1 MAMPVRQIITAT
13 GNGTPV
19 NLDWLL
25 HPPNTTVQG
34 GFASGATAT
43 YIVQE
48 TNDDIN
54 DLTIT
59 PIWVNDP
66 VLNGLSA
73 GGVNVLTSPYRWVR
87 CTVSAITGT
96 IYFYVIQGMSA
107 R

>member
-1 MAMPVRQIITAT
+1 MGMPVRQIITAT

-19 NLDWLL
+19 NLDWLV
-25 HPPNTTVQG
+25 HPPNTTLQVV
-34 GFASGATAT
+34 FAGGATAT
-43 YIVQE
+43 YTVQE

-66 VLNGLSA
+66 VLTGLSA
-73 GGVNVLTSPYRWVR
+73 GGVSQLMTPFRWVR
-87 CTVSAITGT
+87 CTVSAISGT
-96 IYFYVIQGMSA
+96 IYFYVMQGMSA